1 MADRTLEV
9 ALRATAGQFISETN
23 RAEEAVARLHKELE
37 DTQAA
42 RKAAEALA
50 KLKREIRLS
59 EEGQRAEATLRRLA
73 GSTRETGDAMDLLV
87 DRAKGAAASLA
98 GAAAAYVSISAAIA
112 GVSRLLGDSF
122 TRLQDGEREA
132 VLLAASFKFTGEQ
145 TEYLASQVAQLS
157 ADTKLLPGDLTKAQA
172 AILKFGASR
181 SELEGLLPAAANIA
195 RAFNVDVADA
205 AQALA
210 RGIAG
215 DGESLRAFGV
225 VVTASMEKSQKLAK
239 VLEAGARAAEANKLY
254 NDTFADSVDGV
265 RLAWDNLT
273 SRLGDALKE
282 EGVATLQFLE
292 KATKAT
298 EGWVDKLDKAGAFDW
313 ARIGAVLTGKFPTL
327 EEARR
332 APAVPLGPPVPRD
345 LGRRRP
351 APEFGRGIETTRDQL
366 ERDKRERER
375 DRDRKPPR
383 AQAADNVE
391 ELNRRAYDLAIRTA
405 ALTYNSLREREDV
418 TLKILRQ
425 EASDTRLTLD
435 TRLAAEERIKQIIVD
450 RAERE
455 RTAAEKLAELK
466 AKTAKEFA
474 QAEEDYFDRLRA
486 QEQDA
491 IQAEIREREE
501 AAQRISDITVTGARE
516 ATRILS
522 RLAAGQGLGAGD
534 IASGVGGLVT
544 AGATIFGGPLAGG
557 IASLIVEPIAAFFQA
572 QDDREKANAERL
584 RAAAENL
591 AQAGKTLRE
600 KLGERVKEAYLSSLP
615 ADQRAQAR
623 RDLERKELLGEIRS
637 YASGLGLTPE
647 QISQV
652 VPADPKF
659 MGQGTD
665 PVPAGQ
671 RRTQFIDPLTLGTI
685 AVIMAPILGAAAL
698 GLSRPKKPKPEEV
711 APAPEPAVQVENFTE
726 TVPTVTNVGVS
737 GAQTEIRSLVD
748 LLEAGLL
755 DKQEPLGQTEDRP
768 LYVYDT
774 ARQDVGFGFASRSFF
789 FRGRIGTPRTSPG
802 AQAQGLSG
810 RGM

>member
-73 GSTRETGDAMDLLV
+73 GSTRETGDAMDQLV

-375 DRDRKPPR
+375 DRNRKPPR
-383 AQAADNVE
+383 AQAGDNVE
-391 ELNRRAYDLAIRTA
+391 ELNRRAYDLAVRTA

-435 TRLAAEERIKQIIVD
+435 TRLAAEERIKQIYSD
-450 RAERE
+450 RAKREKAAQDEAARAKDDSEKALAKQVEDRLAAERE
-455 RTAAEKLAELK
+455 AAEELARK
-466 AKTAKEFA
+466 QKESA
-474 QAEEDYFDRLRA
+474 QQVA
-486 QEQDA
+486 
-491 IQAEIREREE
+491 
-501 AAQRISDITVTGARE
+501 DITLAGVQE
-516 ATRILS
+516 ATRLLS
-522 RLAAGQGLGAGD
+522 RMAAGQGLGAGD

-600 KLGERVKEAYLSSLP
+600 KLGERVKEAYISSLP
-615 ADQRAQAR
+615 ADQRAEAR
-623 RDLERKELLGEIRS
+623 RQLERKELLGEIRS
-637 YASGLGLTPE
+637 YASGLGLTPD
-647 QISQV
+647 QIAQV
-652 VPADPKF
+652 VPADPKLI
-659 MGQGTD
+659 GQTE

-671 RRTQFIDPLTLGTI
+671 RRTQFLDPITVGTVALI
-685 AVIMAPILGAAAL
+685 ATPILAAAAAAFL
-698 GLSRPKKPKPEEV
+698 IPKKPKPEEV
-711 APAPEPAVQVENFTE
+711 APAPEPAVQVENFE
-726 TVPTVTNVGVS
+726 QTVPTVTNVGVS